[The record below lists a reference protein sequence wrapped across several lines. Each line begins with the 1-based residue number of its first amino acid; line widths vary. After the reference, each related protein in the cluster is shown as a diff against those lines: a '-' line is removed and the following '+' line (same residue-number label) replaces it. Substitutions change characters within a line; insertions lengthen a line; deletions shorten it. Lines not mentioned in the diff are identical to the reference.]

1 MLSSLLICGAGLVL
15 LYFGAEGLVRGGSNL
30 GLRLGLSPLVVG
42 LTIVAFGTSAPEL
55 AVSLNAVLTN
65 RPDVAIGNVVGSN
78 IANIGLILGLSA
90 VVSPVLINIRLI
102 RIDIPIMIG
111 ISLLFC
117 LLMWNGLLSRL
128 DGGLLLTG
136 IIVFTVFSIIAARR
150 AGARTQEEYGKE
162 LEHEVHSGRRKGWLD
177 AGMVIGGLV
186 LLILGGRFLVDGA
199 IVIARFAGLSEAV
212 IGLTIV
218 AVGTSLPEMATSVL
232 AAARKMGDIAAG
244 NIIGSNIF
252 NILGILGASA
262 LAAPLPLGNITWI
275 DISVMLAFALIVLP
289 LARTGFTL
297 QRWEGALFL
306 AGYCIYV
313 VRLISTAPIN

>member
-15 LYFGAEGLVRGGSNL
+15 LYYGAEGLVRGGSNL
-30 GLRLGLSPLVVG
+30 GLQLGLSPLVVG

-55 AVSLNAVLTN
+55 AVSLNAVLAD

-90 VVSPVLINIRLI
+90 LVSPILINVRLI

-111 ISLLFC
+111 TSLLFC
-117 LLMWNGLLSRL
+117 LLMWNGLLSRF

-150 AGARTQEEYGKE
+150 AGAQTQEDYGEE
-162 LEHEVHSGRRKGWLD
+162 LEREVHTGQRKWWLD
-177 AGMVIGGLV
+177 TAMVVGGLA

-199 IVIARFAGLSEAV
+199 IEIARFAGLSEAV

-218 AVGTSLPEMATSVL
+218 AVGTSLPEMATSIL
-232 AAARKMGDIAAG
+232 AAARKLGDIAAG

-262 LAAPLPLGNITWI
+262 LVAPLPLGNITWI
-275 DISVMLAFALIVLP
+275 DISVMLAFALLVLP
-289 LARTGFTL
+289 LAYTGFTL
-297 QRWEGALFL
+297 KRWEGGLFL
-306 AGYCIYV
+306 TGYAAYITWLV
-313 VRLISTAPIN
+313 ASA